1 MSILNYV
8 YSFIFGGLLVS
19 IIKYLANTVSP
30 VYAAVVASVPIG
42 LVSSYVI
49 KEKNTLYKYL
59 NAYIK
64 SLVVLF
70 LSGVLNI
77 ILINYDFSNNIALG
91 LSLLAWL
98 IMSIIK
104 VLLNK

>member
-19 IIKYLANTVSP
+19 TIKYLANTVSP
-30 VYAAVVASVPIG
+30 VYAAIIASVPIG
-42 LVSSYVI
+42 LVSSYAI

-59 NAYIK
+59 YAYIK

-77 ILINYDFSNNIALG
+77 ILLNYNFSKNIALG
-91 LSLLAWL
+91 LSLLSWL